1 MTNRINITISGI
13 RASGKTRLAHKIA
26 MMLETENVSVDI
38 IEEGCPQQC
47 SKEQAGVNLPMY
59 VKIITETSTS

>member
-1 MTNRINITISGI
+1 MTNRITITISGI

-26 MMLETENVSVDI
+26 MLLEAENVPVDI
-38 IEEGCPQQC
+38 LEEGCPPQC

-59 VKIITETSTS
+59 VKIITKTSTS